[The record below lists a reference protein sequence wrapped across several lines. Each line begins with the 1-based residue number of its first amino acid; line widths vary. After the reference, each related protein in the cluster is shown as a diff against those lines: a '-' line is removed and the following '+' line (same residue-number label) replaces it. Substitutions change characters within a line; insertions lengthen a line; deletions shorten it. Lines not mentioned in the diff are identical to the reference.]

1 MMVQGH
7 IMIGA
12 AVYIAAKHYFYGQ
25 SWYIAPGVM
34 IEALC
39 VFLGVLLPDVDHP
52 SSTIGKRVKW
62 LSYPVWAFFGHRGI
76 THSLLFPLLIVF
88 AGHYYNIAFMQWVAL
103 GVILHLLGDFLTP
116 SGIPLLYP
124 LKTSYRAPITIPTN
138 GIGEAVFCL
147 FAFGLAL
154 LYAFNI

>member
-12 AVYIAAKHYFYGQ
+12 AVYIAAKRYFYGG
-25 SWYIAPGVM
+25 IV
-34 IEALC
+34 IESLC
-39 VFLGVLLPDVDHP
+39 VFLGLLLPDVDHP

-76 THSLLFPLLIVF
+76 THSFIFPLLIVF
-88 AGHYYNIAFMQWVAL
+88 AGHYYNIALMQWVAL

>member
-1 MMVQGH
+1 
-7 IMIGA
+7 
-12 AVYIAAKHYFYGQ
+12 
-25 SWYIAPGVM
+25 
-34 IEALC
+34 
-39 VFLGVLLPDVDHP
+39 
-52 SSTIGKRVKW
+52 
-62 LSYPVWAFFGHRGI
+62 
-76 THSLLFPLLIVF
+76 
-88 AGHYYNIAFMQWVAL
+88 MQWVAL

>member
-12 AVYIAAKHYFYGQ
+12 AVYIAKRYFYGD
-25 SWYIAPGVM
+25 SWYMAPGIV
-34 IEALC
+34 IESLC
-39 VFLGVLLPDVDHP
+39 VFLGLLLPDVDHP

-76 THSLLFPLLIVF
+76 THSFIFPLLIVF
-88 AGHYYNIAFMQWVAL
+88 AGHYYNIALMQWVAL